1 MQRLRFGQKEKY
13 ITSSSNSFCYE
24 KEVAFMDKEETE
36 DDDDEGD
43 EEDQNNRRD
52 RAALEG
58 SIIDD
63 VKSTA
68 SSQDTLSLQLKP
80 LRQQP
85 EI

>member
-1 MQRLRFGQKEKY
+1 
-13 ITSSSNSFCYE
+13 
-24 KEVAFMDKEETE
+24 MDKEETE

-43 EEDQNNRRD
+43 DEEDQNNRRD
-52 RAALEG
+52 SAALEG

-68 SSQDTLSLQLKP
+68 SSQDTLPLQLKP